1 MSPRSA
7 VRRLG
12 GVLVLLLLG
21 LLALHKSTQIQTDIW
36 IERPPADVWQIL
48 TATGEYPSWNPFI
61 RRMRGELRP
70 GSRIEIEI
78 APPDSNAMTFRPIVI
93 TVQRDREIRWLGSF
107 WIRGIFDGEHSLRLE
122 SDGGRTHLI
131 QAERFS
137 GLLVGKLSDSILRKT
152 QRGFVAMNEALK
164 ERAESHSTKC
174 GWSLCFRRQDVRA
187 NSSRRLEVCEQLSL
201 L

>member
-7 VRRLG
+7 VRWLG
-12 GVLVLLLLG
+12 GVLVVILLA
-21 LLALHKSTQIQTDIW
+21 LLALHKNAEIQTDIW

-61 RRMRGELRP
+61 RRMRGELHP
-70 GSRIEIEI
+70 GSRIEMEI
-78 APPDSNAMTFRPIVI
+78 APPDSSSMTFRPIVI
-93 TVQRDREIRWLGSF
+93 TAQRDREIRWLGSF
-107 WIRGIFDGEHSLRLE
+107 WIRGLFDGEHSFRLE

-137 GLLVGKLSDSILRKT
+137 GLLVGGLSDSILGKT

-164 ERAESHSTKC
+164 ERAES
-174 GWSLCFRRQDVRA
+174 R
-187 NSSRRLEVCEQLSL
+187 
-201 L
+201 

>member
-21 LLALHKSTQIQTDIW
+21 LLALHKSTRIQADIW
-36 IERPPADVWQIL
+36 IECPPADVWQIL

-78 APPDSNAMTFRPIVI
+78 APPDSNAITFRPIVI
-93 TVQRDREIRWLGSF
+93 TVQRDREIR
-107 WIRGIFDGEHSLRLE
+107 
-122 SDGGRTHLI
+122 
-131 QAERFS
+131 
-137 GLLVGKLSDSILRKT
+137 
-152 QRGFVAMNEALK
+152 
-164 ERAESHSTKC
+164 
-174 GWSLCFRRQDVRA
+174 
-187 NSSRRLEVCEQLSL
+187 
-201 L
+201 